1 MPVARTIHA
10 LGHERE
16 VFLLKLNKHLSTLVF
31 CALLAAMTMIFKRF
45 AVFNIDWLRL
55 SLENTPV
62 LLSGILFGPL
72 AGMVT
77 GIVGDLIGCVFCGYA
92 VNPIITLGMGLA
104 GCVCGFMFR
113 ISKRLPLLGRLI
125 LSVYGG
131 HILGNL
137 VVKSIGLRLWLGTPW
152 ATLALRIPTYL
163 IIGVA
168 EIFVFGVLL
177 NSKAFTKQMRKIDP
191 NF

>member
-1 MPVARTIHA
+1 MRAC
-10 LGHERE
+10 GYERE
-16 VFLLKLNKHLSTLVF
+16 VFYLKLNKNLSTLVF

-55 SLENTPV
+55 SLENAPV

-104 GCVCGFMFR
+104 GCVCGAVYH
-113 ISKRLPLLGRLI
+113 IIKRLPVFPKLI
-125 LSVYGG
+125 FSVYSG

-137 VVKSIGLRLWLGTPW
+137 VVKSIGLRLWLATPW

-163 IIGVA
+163 IIGAA
-168 EIFVFGVLL
+168 EIFIFSVLL
-177 NSKAFTKQMRKIDP
+177 NSKAFTKQMHKIGASI
-191 NF
+191 